1 MTESVAT
8 PRSRSNRPSAKP
20 RRRAAAAAGR
30 APARAT
36 MQPGGDA
43 QAAGAPRDERTLD
56 LFGDPVPEAG
66 EGASAV
72 ARSRVAEA
80 AAVVDAASDAS
91 DHQQAT
97 LDGFD
102 APEVAV
108 PAAACG
114 EPAADGATAE
124 AGHVPAAADA
134 ASGAAFEPTEQGM
147 PAGAEREPAA
157 EATLEVASD
166 ATAQDASAHTADA
179 ASAAQDSGA
188 PSRAEDIAT
197 AGAAATLPLAAA
209 AAVSTK
215 DDGGAATKPAPP
227 RAAGARS
234 STGTKRR
241 TSAAA
246 AREATARPAPGAAD
260 AVSGPGKADTPPRMA
275 ASAVSVEP
283 SVAAPERDDAAA
295 SAASAASAARPAAS
309 AASAA
314 TFVTKPSSD
323 HAGPSFDADTQLRP
337 LSDRLAALQAEA
349 TALRRA
355 ADREM
360 RRVNRLLLAL
370 AVVVLAGLVA
380 LVMQTMQ
387 VSRLKLGA
395 VAQQQRIDR
404 LTADLATQQA
414 TVTTLEQH
422 NDALLSQV
430 DRLERNVSRQTA
442 AGKRVRRGR

>member
-56 LFGDPVPEAG
+56 LFGDPVLEAG

-80 AAVVDAASDAS
+80 AAVVDAASDAP

-102 APEVAV
+102 APEAAV
-108 PAAACG
+108 PAAAGG

-134 ASGAAFEPTEQGM
+134 ASGAAFEPTAQGM

-166 ATAQDASAHTADA
+166 AMAQDAPAHTADA
-179 ASAAQDSGA
+179 ASAAQDSVA

-246 AREATARPAPGAAD
+246 TREATAQPAPGAAD
-260 AVSGPGKADTPPRMA
+260 AASGPGKADTPPRMA

-283 SVAAPERDDAAA
+283 PERDDAAA
-295 SAASAASAARPAAS
+295 SAARP

-337 LSDRLAALQAEA
+337 LSDRLAALQAET

-430 DRLERNVSRQTA
+430 DHLERNVSRQTA

>member
-56 LFGDPVPEAG
+56 LFGDPVLEAG

-80 AAVVDAASDAS
+80 AGVVDAASDAP

-108 PAAACG
+108 PAAAGG

-157 EATLEVASD
+157 EATLEVVSD

-179 ASAAQDSGA
+179 ASAAQDGGA

-227 RAAGARS
+227 RATGARS

-260 AVSGPGKADTPPRMA
+260 EASGPGKADTPPRMA

-283 SVAAPERDDAAA
+283 SVTAPERDDAAA
-295 SAASAASAARPAAS
+295 SAASAARP

-337 LSDRLAALQAEA
+337 LSDRLAALQAET

>member
-56 LFGDPVPEAG
+56 LFGDPVLEAG

-80 AAVVDAASDAS
+80 AAVVDAASDAP

-108 PAAACG
+108 PAAAGG

-124 AGHVPAAADA
+124 AGYVP
-134 ASGAAFEPTEQGM
+134 AAFEPTEQGM

-157 EATLEVASD
+157 EATLEVVSD
-166 ATAQDASAHTADA
+166 ATAQDASAHADA

-227 RAAGARS
+227 RATGARS

-246 AREATARPAPGAAD
+246 ARDAAARPAPGAAD
-260 AVSGPGKADTPPRMA
+260 AASGPRMA
-275 ASAVSVEP
+275 ASAMSVEP
-283 SVAAPERDDAAA
+283 SVSAPDRDDAAA
-295 SAASAASAARPAAS
+295 SAARP

-337 LSDRLAALQAEA
+337 LSDRLAALQAET
-349 TALRRA
+349 TALKRA

>member
-108 PAAACG
+108 PAAAGG

-197 AGAAATLPLAAA
+197 AGAAAMLPLAAA

-246 AREATARPAPGAAD
+246 ARDAAARPAPGAAD
-260 AVSGPGKADTPPRMA
+260 AASGPRMA

-283 SVAAPERDDAAA
+283 SVTAPERDDAAA
-295 SAASAASAARPAAS
+295 SAARPAAS
-309 AASAA
+309 AAM
-314 TFVTKPSSD
+314 FVTKPSSD

>member
-56 LFGDPVPEAG
+56 LFGDPVLEAG

-80 AAVVDAASDAS
+80 AAVVDAASDAP

-108 PAAACG
+108 PAAAGG
-114 EPAADGATAE
+114 ELAADGATAE

-134 ASGAAFEPTEQGM
+134 ASGAAFEPTEQRM

-157 EATLEVASD
+157 EATPEVVSD
-166 ATAQDASAHTADA
+166 ATAQEASTRTADA

-188 PSRAEDIAT
+188 PNRAEDIAT
-197 AGAAATLPLAAA
+197 AGAAA

-234 STGTKRR
+234 STGAKRR

-246 AREATARPAPGAAD
+246 AREATAQPAPEAAD
-260 AVSGPGKADTPPRMA
+260 EASEPGKADTPPRMA
-275 ASAVSVEP
+275 ASAMSGEP
-283 SVAAPERDDAAA
+283 SVTAPERDDAAA
-295 SAASAASAARPAAS
+295 SAASAARP

-337 LSDRLAALQAEA
+337 LSDRLAALQAET

>member
-20 RRRAAAAAGR
+20 RRRAAAAASR

-56 LFGDPVPEAG
+56 LFGDPVIEAG

-72 ARSRVAEA
+72 ARSRAAEA
-80 AAVVDAASDAS
+80 AAVVDAASDAP

-108 PAAACG
+108 PAAAGG
-114 EPAADGATAE
+114 EVVADGATAE

-134 ASGAAFEPTEQGM
+134 ASGAAFEPTEKDM

-166 ATAQDASAHTADA
+166 AMAQDASAHTADA

-197 AGAAATLPLAAA
+197 AGAAA
-209 AAVSTK
+209 AVATK
-215 DDGGAATKPAPP
+215 DDDGAATKPAPP

-246 AREATARPAPGAAD
+246 AREATAPPAPGAAD
-260 AVSGPGKADTPPRMA
+260 EAPEPGKADMPPRMT

-283 SVAAPERDDAAA
+283 SVTAPERDDV
-295 SAASAASAARPAAS
+295 AASAARP

-323 HAGPSFDADTQLRP
+323 HAGASFDADTQLRP

-395 VAQQQRIDR
+395 IAQQQRIDR

>member
-1 MTESVAT
+1 
-8 PRSRSNRPSAKP
+8 
-20 RRRAAAAAGR
+20 
-30 APARAT
+30 

-56 LFGDPVPEAG
+56 LFGDPVLEAG

-80 AAVVDAASDAS
+80 AAVVDEASDAP
-91 DHQQAT
+91 DHQQAM

-108 PAAACG
+108 PAAAGG
-114 EPAADGATAE
+114 EIAADGVTAE
-124 AGHVPAAADA
+124 SGHVPAAADA
-134 ASGAAFEPTEQGM
+134 ASGAGFEPTEKDM
-147 PAGAEREPAA
+147 PADAEREPAA
-157 EATLEVASD
+157 EAILEVARD
-166 ATAQDASAHTADA
+166 ATAQDVSAHVTDA
-179 ASAAQDSGA
+179 ASAAQDSVA
-188 PSRAEDIAT
+188 PSRVED
-197 AGAAATLPLAAA
+197 AATA

-215 DDGGAATKPAPP
+215 DDDGAATKPAPP

-246 AREATARPAPGAAD
+246 AREATAQPAPGASD
-260 AVSGPGKADTPPRMA
+260 AASEPGKTDTPPRMA

-283 SVAAPERDDAAA
+283 SVTAPERDDAAA
-295 SAASAASAARPAAS
+295 SAARP

-323 HAGPSFDADTQLRP
+323 HSGPSIDADTQLQP
-337 LSDRLAALQAEA
+337 LSDRLAALQAET

-395 VAQQQRIDR
+395 IAQQQRIDR

-442 AGKRVRRGR
+442 VGKRVRRGR

>member
-1 MTESVAT
+1 M

-56 LFGDPVPEAG
+56 LFGDPVLEAG

-80 AAVVDAASDAS
+80 AAVVDAASDAP

-108 PAAACG
+108 PAAAGG
-114 EPAADGATAE
+114 ELAADGATAG

-134 ASGAAFEPTEQGM
+134 ASGAAFEPTEQRM

-157 EATLEVASD
+157 EATLEVVSD

-179 ASAAQDSGA
+179 ASAAQDSVA

-260 AVSGPGKADTPPRMA
+260 EASGPGKADTPPRMT
-275 ASAVSVEP
+275 ASAMSVEP
-283 SVAAPERDDAAA
+283 SVIAPERDDAAA
-295 SAASAASAARPAAS
+295 SAASAARP

-323 HAGPSFDADTQLRP
+323 HAGPSFDADTQLRS
-337 LSDRLAALQAEA
+337 LSDRLAALQAET

-430 DRLERNVSRQTA
+430 DRLERTVSRQTA

>member
-56 LFGDPVPEAG
+56 LFGDPVLEAG

-80 AAVVDAASDAS
+80 AAVADAASDAP

-108 PAAACG
+108 PAPAAAGG
-114 EPAADGATAE
+114 ELAADGATAE

-134 ASGAAFEPTEQGM
+134 ASEAAFEPTEQSM

-157 EATLEVASD
+157 EAMLEVASD
-166 ATAQDASAHTADA
+166 ATAQDASARTVDA

-197 AGAAATLPLAAA
+197 AGVAATLPLAAA

-246 AREATARPAPGAAD
+246 AREAAAQPAPEAAD
-260 AVSGPGKADTPPRMA
+260 EASGPGKADTPPRMT
-275 ASAVSVEP
+275 ASAASVEP
-283 SVAAPERDDAAA
+283 SITAPERDDAAA
-295 SAASAASAARPAAS
+295 SAARPT
-309 AASAA
+309 ASAA

-323 HAGPSFDADTQLRP
+323 HAGPSFDADTHLRP
-337 LSDRLAALQAEA
+337 LSDRLAALQAET
-349 TALRRA
+349 TALKRA

-442 AGKRVRRGR
+442 AGKRARRGR

>member
-56 LFGDPVPEAG
+56 LFGDPVLEAG

-72 ARSRVAEA
+72 ASSRVAEA

-108 PAAACG
+108 PAAAGG

-134 ASGAAFEPTEQGM
+134 ASRAAFEPTEQGM

-179 ASAAQDSGA
+179 ASAAQDSVA

-246 AREATARPAPGAAD
+246 AREATARPTPGAAD
-260 AVSGPGKADTPPRMA
+260 AASGPGKADTPPRMA

-283 SVAAPERDDAAA
+283 SVTAPERDDAAA
-295 SAASAASAARPAAS
+295 SAASAARP

-337 LSDRLAALQAEA
+337 LSDRLAALQAET

>member
-1 MTESVAT
+1 
-8 PRSRSNRPSAKP
+8 
-20 RRRAAAAAGR
+20 
-30 APARAT
+30 

-108 PAAACG
+108 PAAAGG

-241 TSAAA
+241 TSAAT

-260 AVSGPGKADTPPRMA
+260 EVSGPGKADTPPRMA
-275 ASAVSVEP
+275 ASAVRVEP
-283 SVAAPERDDAAA
+283 SVSVPERDDAAA
-295 SAASAASAARPAAS
+295 SAASTARP

-337 LSDRLAALQAEA
+337 LSDRLAALQAET
-349 TALRRA
+349 TALKRA

>member
-56 LFGDPVPEAG
+56 LFGDPVLEAG

-80 AAVVDAASDAS
+80 AAVVDAASDAP

-108 PAAACG
+108 PAAAGG

-157 EATLEVASD
+157 EATLEVVSD

-179 ASAAQDSGA
+179 ASAAQDSVA

-227 RAAGARS
+227 RATGARS

-260 AVSGPGKADTPPRMA
+260 EASGPGKADTPPRMA

-283 SVAAPERDDAAA
+283 SVTAPERGDAAA
-295 SAASAASAARPAAS
+295 SAASAARP

-337 LSDRLAALQAEA
+337 LSDRLAALQAET

>member
-1 MTESVAT
+1 M
-8 PRSRSNRPSAKP
+8 
-20 RRRAAAAAGR
+20 
-30 APARAT
+30 
-36 MQPGGDA
+36 
-43 QAAGAPRDERTLD
+43 L
-56 LFGDPVPEAG
+56 EAG

-72 ARSRVAEA
+72 ASSRVAEA

-108 PAAACG
+108 PAAAGG

-166 ATAQDASAHTADA
+166 ATAQDESAHTADA
-179 ASAAQDSGA
+179 ASAAQDSVA
-188 PSRAEDIAT
+188 PSPAEDIAT

-227 RAAGARS
+227 RATGARS

-260 AVSGPGKADTPPRMA
+260 EASGPGKADTPPRMA

-283 SVAAPERDDAAA
+283 SVTAPERDDAAA
-295 SAASAASAARPAAS
+295 SAASAARPAAS
-309 AASAA
+309 AAM
-314 TFVTKPSSD
+314 FVTKPSSD

-430 DRLERNVSRQTA
+430 DRLERNLSRQTA

>member
-1 MTESVAT
+1 
-8 PRSRSNRPSAKP
+8 
-20 RRRAAAAAGR
+20 
-30 APARAT
+30 

-56 LFGDPVPEAG
+56 LFGDPVLEAG
-66 EGASAV
+66 EGVSAV
-72 ARSRVAEA
+72 ARSQVAEA
-80 AAVVDAASDAS
+80 AAVVDAASDAP

-108 PAAACG
+108 PAAAGG
-114 EPAADGATAE
+114 ELAADGATAE
-124 AGHVPAAADA
+124 AGHVPVAADA
-134 ASGAAFEPTEQGM
+134 ASAAASKPMEKDM
-147 PAGAEREPAA
+147 PAGAERGLAA
-157 EATLEVASD
+157 EAAPEVASD
-166 ATAQDASAHTADA
+166 ATAQEASAHTTDA
-179 ASAAQDSGA
+179 ASAAQDSVAPPGA
-188 PSRAEDIAT
+188 ESIAM
-197 AGAAATLPLAAA
+197 AGAAAALPLAAA

-215 DDGGAATKPAPP
+215 DDSGAATKPATP

-241 TSAAA
+241 TSAAV
-246 AREATARPAPGAAD
+246 AREAAAQPTPAAAD
-260 AVSGPGKADTPPRMA
+260 TASEPGKADTRRMT
-275 ASAVSVEP
+275 ASTVSVEP
-283 SVAAPERDDAAA
+283 SVIAPERDDAAA
-295 SAASAASAARPAAS
+295 SAARP

-337 LSDRLAALQAEA
+337 LSDRLAALQAET

>member
-56 LFGDPVPEAG
+56 LFGDPVLEAG

-80 AAVVDAASDAS
+80 AAVVDAASDAP

-108 PAAACG
+108 PAAAGG
-114 EPAADGATAE
+114 ELAADGATAG

-134 ASGAAFEPTEQGM
+134 ASGAAFEPTEQRM

-179 ASAAQDSGA
+179 ASAAQDSVA

-197 AGAAATLPLAAA
+197 AGAPATLPLAAA

-260 AVSGPGKADTPPRMA
+260 EASGPGKADTPPRMT
-275 ASAVSVEP
+275 ASAMSVEP
-283 SVAAPERDDAAA
+283 SVSAPERDDAAA
-295 SAASAASAARPAAS
+295 SAASAARP

-323 HAGPSFDADTQLRP
+323 HAGPSFDADTQLRS
-337 LSDRLAALQAEA
+337 LSDRLAALQAET

-430 DRLERNVSRQTA
+430 DRLERTVSRQTA

>member
-56 LFGDPVPEAG
+56 LFGDPVLEAG

-72 ARSRVAEA
+72 ASSRVAEA
-80 AAVVDAASDAS
+80 AAVVDAASDAP
-91 DHQQAT
+91 DHHQAT

-108 PAAACG
+108 PAAAGG

-166 ATAQDASAHTADA
+166 ATAQDESAHTADA
-179 ASAAQDSGA
+179 ASAAQDSVA
-188 PSRAEDIAT
+188 PSPAEDIAT

-227 RAAGARS
+227 RATGARS

-260 AVSGPGKADTPPRMA
+260 EASGPGKADTPPRMA

-283 SVAAPERDDAAA
+283 SVTAPERDDAAA
-295 SAASAASAARPAAS
+295 SAASAARP

-337 LSDRLAALQAEA
+337 LSDRLAALQAET

>member
-56 LFGDPVPEAG
+56 LFGDPVLEAG

-80 AAVVDAASDAS
+80 AAVVDAASDAP

-108 PAAACG
+108 PAAAGG
-114 EPAADGATAE
+114 ELAADGATAG
-124 AGHVPAAADA
+124 AGHVPAAAVA
-134 ASGAAFEPTEQGM
+134 ASGAAFEPTEQRM

-157 EATLEVASD
+157 EATLEVVSD

-188 PSRAEDIAT
+188 RNRAEDIAT

-246 AREATARPAPGAAD
+246 AREATAQPAPGAAD
-260 AVSGPGKADTPPRMA
+260 EASGRGKADTPPRMT
-275 ASAVSVEP
+275 ASAMSVEP
-283 SVAAPERDDAAA
+283 SVSAPERDDAAA
-295 SAASAASAARPAAS
+295 SAASAASAARP

-337 LSDRLAALQAEA
+337 LSDRLAALQAET

>member
-56 LFGDPVPEAG
+56 LFGDPVLEAG
-66 EGASAV
+66 EGESAV

-80 AAVVDAASDAS
+80 AAVVDAASDAL

-97 LDGFD
+97 LGGFD

-108 PAAACG
+108 PAAAGG

-134 ASGAAFEPTEQGM
+134 ASGAASEPTEQGM

-166 ATAQDASAHTADA
+166 ATAQDESAHTADA
-179 ASAAQDSGA
+179 ASAAQDGGA

-246 AREATARPAPGAAD
+246 AREAAARPAPGAAD
-260 AVSGPGKADTPPRMA
+260 AASGPRKA

-295 SAASAASAARPAAS
+295 SAARP

-337 LSDRLAALQAEA
+337 LSDRLAALQAET

>member
-56 LFGDPVPEAG
+56 LFGDPVLEAG

-108 PAAACG
+108 PAAAGG

-134 ASGAAFEPTEQGM
+134 ASRAAFEPTEQGM

-166 ATAQDASAHTADA
+166 ATAQDESAHTADA
-179 ASAAQDSGA
+179 ASAAQDSVA

-215 DDGGAATKPAPP
+215 DDGAAATKPARP

-246 AREATARPAPGAAD
+246 ARDAAARPAPGAAD
-260 AVSGPGKADTPPRMA
+260 AASGPRMA

-283 SVAAPERDDAAA
+283 SVTAPERDDAAA
-295 SAASAASAARPAAS
+295 SAARP

-337 LSDRLAALQAEA
+337 LSERLAALQAET
-349 TALRRA
+349 TALRRV

>member
-56 LFGDPVPEAG
+56 LFGDPVLEAV

-80 AAVVDAASDAS
+80 AAVVDAASDAP

-108 PAAACG
+108 PAAAGG

-166 ATAQDASAHTADA
+166 ATAQDASAHTTDA
-179 ASAAQDSGA
+179 ASAAQDSVA

-241 TSAAA
+241 TSAAT
-246 AREATARPAPGAAD
+246 AREATARPTPGAAD
-260 AVSGPGKADTPPRMA
+260 EVSGPGKADTPPRMA
-275 ASAVSVEP
+275 ASAVRVEP
-283 SVAAPERDDAAA
+283 SVIAPERDDAAA
-295 SAASAASAARPAAS
+295 SAASAASAARP

-337 LSDRLAALQAEA
+337 LSDRLAALQAET
-349 TALRRA
+349 TALKRA

>member
-1 MTESVAT
+1 
-8 PRSRSNRPSAKP
+8 
-20 RRRAAAAAGR
+20 
-30 APARAT
+30 

-56 LFGDPVPEAG
+56 LFGDPVIEAG

-72 ARSRVAEA
+72 ARSRAAEA
-80 AAVVDAASDAS
+80 AAVVDAASDAP

-108 PAAACG
+108 PAAAGG
-114 EPAADGATAE
+114 EVVADGATAE

-134 ASGAAFEPTEQGM
+134 ASGAAFEPTEKDM

-166 ATAQDASAHTADA
+166 AMAQDASAHTADA

-197 AGAAATLPLAAA
+197 AGAAA
-209 AAVSTK
+209 AVATK
-215 DDGGAATKPAPP
+215 DDDGAATKPAPP

-246 AREATARPAPGAAD
+246 AREATAPPAPGAAD
-260 AVSGPGKADTPPRMA
+260 EAPEPGKADMPPRMT

-283 SVAAPERDDAAA
+283 SVTAPERDDV
-295 SAASAASAARPAAS
+295 AASAARP

-323 HAGPSFDADTQLRP
+323 HAGASFDADTQLRP

-395 VAQQQRIDR
+395 IAQQQRIDR

>member
-1 MTESVAT
+1 
-8 PRSRSNRPSAKP
+8 
-20 RRRAAAAAGR
+20 
-30 APARAT
+30 

-56 LFGDPVPEAG
+56 LFGDPVLEAG

-72 ARSRVAEA
+72 ARGRVAEV
-80 AAVVDAASDAS
+80 AAVVDAASNAQ

-108 PAAACG
+108 PAAAGG
-114 EPAADGATAE
+114 EVVADGATAE
-124 AGHVPAAADA
+124 AGDVPAAADA
-134 ASGAAFEPTEQGM
+134 ASGAAFEPTEKDM
-147 PAGAEREPAA
+147 PAGAERAPAA

-166 ATAQDASAHTADA
+166 AMAQDASAHTADA

-188 PSRAEDIAT
+188 PSRAEGIAT
-197 AGAAATLPLAAA
+197 AGAAA
-209 AAVSTK
+209 AVATK
-215 DDGGAATKPAPP
+215 DDDGAATKPAPP

-246 AREATARPAPGAAD
+246 AREATAPPAPGAAD
-260 AVSGPGKADTPPRMA
+260 EAPEPGKADMPPRMT

-283 SVAAPERDDAAA
+283 SVTAPERDDV
-295 SAASAASAARPAAS
+295 AASAARP

-323 HAGPSFDADTQLRP
+323 HAGASFDADTQLRP
-337 LSDRLAALQAEA
+337 LSDRLAVLQAEA

-395 VAQQQRIDR
+395 IAQQQRIDR

>member
-1 MTESVAT
+1 
-8 PRSRSNRPSAKP
+8 
-20 RRRAAAAAGR
+20 
-30 APARAT
+30 

-56 LFGDPVPEAG
+56 LFGDPVLEAV

-80 AAVVDAASDAS
+80 AAVVDAASDAP

-108 PAAACG
+108 PAAAGG
-114 EPAADGATAE
+114 EHAADGATAE

-179 ASAAQDSGA
+179 ASAAQDSVA

-197 AGAAATLPLAAA
+197 ATLPLAAA

-246 AREATARPAPGAAD
+246 AREATARRPTPGAAD
-260 AVSGPGKADTPPRMA
+260 AVSGPRMA

-283 SVAAPERDDAAA
+283 SVSVPERDDA
-295 SAASAASAARPAAS
+295 AASAARPAAS
-309 AASAA
+309 AAM
-314 TFVTKPSSD
+314 FVTKPSSD

-430 DRLERNVSRQTA
+430 DRLERNLSRQTA

>member
-108 PAAACG
+108 PAAAGG

-134 ASGAAFEPTEQGM
+134 ASGAAFEPTEEGM

-260 AVSGPGKADTPPRMA
+260 EASGPGKADTPPRMA

-283 SVAAPERDDAAA
+283 SVTAPERDDAAA
-295 SAASAASAARPAAS
+295 SAASAARP

-337 LSDRLAALQAEA
+337 LSDRLAALQAET

>member
-36 MQPGGDA
+36 MQTGGDA

-56 LFGDPVPEAG
+56 LFGDPVLEAG

-80 AAVVDAASDAS
+80 AAVVDAASDAP

-102 APEVAV
+102 APEAAV
-108 PAAACG
+108 PAAADG
-114 EPAADGATAE
+114 ELAADGATAE

-147 PAGAEREPAA
+147 LAGAEREPAA

-188 PSRAEDIAT
+188 PIRADDIAT
-197 AGAAATLPLAAA
+197 AGAAATLPRAAA

-246 AREATARPAPGAAD
+246 AREATARPAPRAADEASGPGAAD
-260 AVSGPGKADTPPRMA
+260 MPPRMA
-275 ASAVSVEP
+275 ASAMSVEP
-283 SVAAPERDDAAA
+283 SVTAPEHDDAAA
-295 SAASAASAARPAAS
+295 SAARP

-337 LSDRLAALQAEA
+337 LSDRLAALQAET

-380 LVMQTMQ
+380 LVMQTTQ

>member
-56 LFGDPVPEAG
+56 LFGDPVLEAG

-80 AAVVDAASDAS
+80 AAVVDAASDAP

-102 APEVAV
+102 APEAEVAV
-108 PAAACG
+108 PAAAGG

-157 EATLEVASD
+157 EATLEVVSD

-241 TSAAA
+241 TSAVA

-260 AVSGPGKADTPPRMA
+260 EVSGPGKADTPPRMA
-275 ASAVSVEP
+275 ASAVRVEP
-283 SVAAPERDDAAA
+283 SVIAPERDDAAA
-295 SAASAASAARPAAS
+295 SAASAARPAAS
-309 AASAA
+309 AAM
-314 TFVTKPSSD
+314 FVTKPSSD

-430 DRLERNVSRQTA
+430 DRLERNLSRQTA

>member
-1 MTESVAT
+1 
-8 PRSRSNRPSAKP
+8 
-20 RRRAAAAAGR
+20 
-30 APARAT
+30 

-43 QAAGAPRDERTLD
+43 QAAGAPRDELTLD
-56 LFGDPVPEAG
+56 LFGDPVLEAG
-66 EGASAV
+66 EGVSAV
-72 ARSRVAEA
+72 ARSRGAEA
-80 AAVVDAASDAS
+80 AAVVDAASDAP

-102 APEVAV
+102 APEVAA
-108 PAAACG
+108 PAAVGG
-114 EPAADGATAE
+114 EVTANGVTAE

-134 ASGAAFEPTEQGM
+134 ASGGALEPTEKDM

-157 EATLEVASD
+157 EAMLEVTSD
-166 ATAQDASAHTADA
+166 ATAQDASARTADA
-179 ASAAQDSGA
+179 AS
-188 PSRAEDIAT
+188 
-197 AGAAATLPLAAA
+197 AATLPLAAA
-209 AAVSTK
+209 ATVATK
-215 DDGGAATKPAPP
+215 DDGDVATKPAPP

-241 TSAAA
+241 TSTAA
-246 AREATARPAPGAAD
+246 AREAAAQPAPGATDEASEPD
-260 AVSGPGKADTPPRMA
+260 KADTPTRMT

-283 SVAAPERDDAAA
+283 SVIASERDDAAA
-295 SAASAASAARPAAS
+295 SAASAARP

-323 HAGPSFDADTQLRP
+323 HAGPSFDADTQLQP
-337 LSDRLAALQAEA
+337 LSDRLAALQAET

-395 VAQQQRIDR
+395 IAQQQRIDR

>member
-56 LFGDPVPEAG
+56 LFGDPVLEAG

-80 AAVVDAASDAS
+80 AAVVDAASDAP

-102 APEVAV
+102 APEAAV
-108 PAAACG
+108 PAAAGG
-114 EPAADGATAE
+114 ELAADGATAE

-134 ASGAAFEPTEQGM
+134 ASGAAFEPTEQRM

-157 EATLEVASD
+157 EATLVVVSD
-166 ATAQDASAHTADA
+166 ATAQDASARTADA

-188 PSRAEDIAT
+188 PNRAEDIAT
-197 AGAAATLPLAAA
+197 AGAAVTLPLAAA

-215 DDGGAATKPAPP
+215 DGGGAAPKPAPP
-227 RAAGARS
+227 RATGARS
-234 STGTKRR
+234 STGAKRR

-246 AREATARPAPGAAD
+246 AREATAQPAPEAAD
-260 AVSGPGKADTPPRMA
+260 EASEPGKADTPPRMA
-275 ASAVSVEP
+275 ASAMSVEP
-283 SVAAPERDDAAA
+283 SVIAPERDDAAA
-295 SAASAASAARPAAS
+295 SAASAARP

-337 LSDRLAALQAEA
+337 LSDRLAALQAET

>member
-56 LFGDPVPEAG
+56 LFGDPVLEAG

-80 AAVVDAASDAS
+80 AAVVDAASDAP

-108 PAAACG
+108 PAAAGG

-157 EATLEVASD
+157 EATLEVVSD

-179 ASAAQDSGA
+179 ASAAQDSVA

-227 RAAGARS
+227 RATGARS

-260 AVSGPGKADTPPRMA
+260 EASGPGKADTPPRMA

-283 SVAAPERDDAAA
+283 SVTAPERDDAAA
-295 SAASAASAARPAAS
+295 SAASAARP

-337 LSDRLAALQAEA
+337 LSDRLAALQAET

>member
-43 QAAGAPRDERTLD
+43 QAAGATRDERTLD
-56 LFGDPVPEAG
+56 LFGDPVLEAG

-80 AAVVDAASDAS
+80 AAVVDAARDAP

-108 PAAACG
+108 PAAAGG
-114 EPAADGATAE
+114 ELAADGATAE

-179 ASAAQDSGA
+179 ASAAQDSVA

-197 AGAAATLPLAAA
+197 AGAPATLPLAAA

-260 AVSGPGKADTPPRMA
+260 EASGPGKADTPPRMT
-275 ASAVSVEP
+275 ASAMSVEP
-283 SVAAPERDDAAA
+283 SVIAPERDDAAA
-295 SAASAASAARPAAS
+295 SAASAARP

-323 HAGPSFDADTQLRP
+323 HAGPSFDADTQLRS
-337 LSDRLAALQAEA
+337 LSDRLAALQAET

>member
-56 LFGDPVPEAG
+56 LFGDPVLEAG

-80 AAVVDAASDAS
+80 AAVVDAASDAP

-108 PAAACG
+108 PAAAGG
-114 EPAADGATAE
+114 ELAADGATAG

-134 ASGAAFEPTEQGM
+134 ASGAAFEPTEQRM

-179 ASAAQDSGA
+179 ASAAQDSVA

-197 AGAAATLPLAAA
+197 AGAPATLPLAAA

-260 AVSGPGKADTPPRMA
+260 EASGPGKADTPPRMT
-275 ASAVSVEP
+275 ASAMSVEP
-283 SVAAPERDDAAA
+283 SVIAPERDDAAA
-295 SAASAASAARPAAS
+295 SAASAARP

-323 HAGPSFDADTQLRP
+323 HAGPSFDADTQLRS
-337 LSDRLAALQAEA
+337 LSDRLAALQAET

-430 DRLERNVSRQTA
+430 DRLERTVSRQTA

>member
-8 PRSRSNRPSAKP
+8 PRSRSNRPPAKP

-56 LFGDPVPEAG
+56 LFGDPVLEAG

-80 AAVVDAASDAS
+80 AAVVDAASDAP

-108 PAAACG
+108 PAAAGG

-134 ASGAAFEPTEQGM
+134 ASGAAFEP
-147 PAGAEREPAA
+147 AA
-157 EATLEVASD
+157 EATLEVVSD
-166 ATAQDASAHTADA
+166 ATAQDASALTADA

-188 PSRAEDIAT
+188 PNRAEDIAT

-215 DDGGAATKPAPP
+215 DNGGAATKPAPP

-260 AVSGPGKADTPPRMA
+260 EASGPGKADTPPRMA
-275 ASAVSVEP
+275 ASAMSVEP
-283 SVAAPERDDAAA
+283 SVTAPERDDAAA
-295 SAASAASAARPAAS
+295 SAARP

-314 TFVTKPSSD
+314 TFVTKPSLD

-337 LSDRLAALQAEA
+337 LSDRLAALQAET

-430 DRLERNVSRQTA
+430 DRLERTVSRQTA

>member
-8 PRSRSNRPSAKP
+8 PLSRSRSNRPSAKP

-43 QAAGAPRDERTLD
+43 QAAGAPRDEHTLD
-56 LFGDPVPEAG
+56 LFGDPVLEAG
-66 EGASAV
+66 EGVPAV
-72 ARSRVAEA
+72 ARSRAVEA
-80 AAVVDAASDAS
+80 AAVADASSDAP

-97 LDGFD
+97 LDGFG

-108 PAAACG
+108 LAAVG
-114 EPAADGATAE
+114 GDVAADGATAE
-124 AGHVPAAADA
+124 AGHVPVAVDA
-134 ASGAAFEPTEQGM
+134 ASGAAFEPTEKDL
-147 PAGAEREPAA
+147 PAGAERGPAA
-157 EATLEVASD
+157 DAPPEVAAD
-166 ATAQDASAHTADA
+166 ATPQDASTDA
-179 ASAAQDSGA
+179 TDTASATQDSVV
-188 PSRAEDIAT
+188 PTRAEDIAL

-241 TSAAA
+241 TSAAG
-246 AREATARPAPGAAD
+246 AREATAQPAPVAVDAASEPD
-260 AVSGPGKADTPPRMA
+260 TADTPPRMT

-283 SVAAPERDDAAA
+283 SVTARERDDAAA
-295 SAASAASAARPAAS
+295 SVARP

-323 HAGPSFDADTQLRP
+323 HTGPSFDADTHLRP
-337 LSDRLAALQAEA
+337 LSDRLAALQVET
-349 TALRRA
+349 TALQRA

-387 VSRLKLGA
+387 VSHLKLGA
-395 VAQQQRIDR
+395 IAQQQRIDR

-430 DRLERNVSRQTA
+430 DRLERHVSRQTA
-442 AGKRVRRGR
+442 VVKRVRRGR

>member
-1 MTESVAT
+1 M
-8 PRSRSNRPSAKP
+8 
-20 RRRAAAAAGR
+20 
-30 APARAT
+30 
-36 MQPGGDA
+36 
-43 QAAGAPRDERTLD
+43 
-56 LFGDPVPEAG
+56 
-66 EGASAV
+66 
-72 ARSRVAEA
+72 AEA
-80 AAVVDAASDAS
+80 AAVVDAASDAP

-108 PAAACG
+108 PAAAGG
-114 EPAADGATAE
+114 ELAADGATAE
-124 AGHVPAAADA
+124 AGHVP
-134 ASGAAFEPTEQGM
+134 AAFEPTEQGM

-157 EATLEVASD
+157 EATLEVVSD

-246 AREATARPAPGAAD
+246 ARDAAAQPAPGAAD
-260 AVSGPGKADTPPRMA
+260 AASGPRMA
-275 ASAVSVEP
+275 ASAMSVEP
-283 SVAAPERDDAAA
+283 SVSAPDRDDAAA
-295 SAASAASAARPAAS
+295 SAARP

-337 LSDRLAALQAEA
+337 LSERLAALQAET
-349 TALRRA
+349 TALKRA

>member
-1 MTESVAT
+1 
-8 PRSRSNRPSAKP
+8 
-20 RRRAAAAAGR
+20 
-30 APARAT
+30 

-56 LFGDPVPEAG
+56 LFGDPVLEAG

-72 ARSRVAEA
+72 ASSRVAEA
-80 AAVVDAASDAS
+80 AAVVDAASDAP
-91 DHQQAT
+91 DHHQAT

-108 PAAACG
+108 PAAAGG

-166 ATAQDASAHTADA
+166 ATAQDESAHTADA
-179 ASAAQDSGA
+179 ASAAQDSVA

-197 AGAAATLPLAAA
+197 ATLPLAAA

-246 AREATARPAPGAAD
+246 ARDAAARPAPGAAD

-283 SVAAPERDDAAA
+283 SVIAPERDDAAA
-295 SAASAASAARPAAS
+295 SAARP

-323 HAGPSFDADTQLRP
+323 HAGPSFDADMQLRP
-337 LSDRLAALQAEA
+337 LSDRLAALQAET

-370 AVVVLAGLVA
+370 AVVVLAGLVV